1 MTLRKRNVGRK
12 RARILVVDDH
22 PAICEGIKTIVDLEG
37 DMAVCG
43 CAASAAEALPAI
55 SRAKPDVVLLD
66 ISLPDGDGMDVLRDI
81 VKTHA
86 GLPVVMYSVH
96 ADSGLA
102 ERALRL
108 GAKGYI
114 TKSESA
120 AAVPMGLRTALAGG
134 IYVSPKLNEGILKNL
149 GNAGGSA
156 GQGESGASLPARLTG
171 QQKKV
176 FELIVKGMTTKEIGE
191 ALGLN
196 SKTVDK
202 HRRNIMAKFGVKTIA
217 GLIKL
222 AIKAGLVC
230 V

>member
-1 MTLRKRNVGRK
+1 MTSRKRKAGRK

-22 PAICEGIKTIVDLEG
+22 PAMCEGIRSIVGLEG

-43 CAASAAEALPAI
+43 CAASAADALPAI

-66 ISLPDGDGMDVLRDI
+66 ISLPDGDGMDVLKDI
-81 VKTHA
+81 VRTRP

-120 AAVPMGLRTALAGG
+120 AAVPAGLRKVLAGG
-134 IYVSPKLNEGILKNL
+134 VYVSPKLNEEILKNL
-149 GNAGGSA
+149 GNAGG

-176 FELIVKGMTTKEIGE
+176 FELIVKGMTTKEIGK
-191 ALGLN
+191 ALELN
-196 SKTVDK
+196 NKTVDK

-217 GLIKL
+217 ELVKV

-230 V
+230 I